1 MRTNGAATEEGAISP
16 QPGRMGA
23 TNGPPT
29 VGEVEAAIARDAAVE
44 ARPAPAEP
52 HAIPPNHRELGR
64 AIFAKADPV
73 KAGCEILE
81 PGEQRADPTRL
92 NALKTFANWTYGMP
106 DAQGR
111 YTPPRI
117 IWDLPC
123 PPYEPADPEEQNS
136 ERGEA

>member
-1 MRTNGAATEEGAISP
+1 MMIRRKRVRANGAALEEGATSP
-16 QPGRMGA
+16 PGRIGGP
-23 TNGPPT
+23 NGPT
-29 VGEVEAAIARDAAVE
+29 KAGEEEAAIARDGAVE
-44 ARPAPAEP
+44 AGPAPEP

-92 NALKTFANWTYGMP
+92 NALKTFADWVYGRP

-111 YTPPRI
+111 YTPPRV

-123 PPYEPADPEEQNS
+123 PPYEPADTEEQS
-136 ERGEA
+136 